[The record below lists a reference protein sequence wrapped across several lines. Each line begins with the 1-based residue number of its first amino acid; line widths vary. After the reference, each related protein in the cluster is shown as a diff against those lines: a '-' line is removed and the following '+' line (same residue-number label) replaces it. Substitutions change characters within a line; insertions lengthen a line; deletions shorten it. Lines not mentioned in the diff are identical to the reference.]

1 MQTNSTMN
9 TSRTNTPRLSVSSI
23 NSLTIRHK
31 EDTLIVNN
39 LEFVMSDNLKEV
51 EQRERKR
58 GKYLVLR
65 LLTINDEVY

>member
-1 MQTNSTMN
+1 MN

-39 LEFVMSDNLKEV
+39 LEFVMSHNLYE
-51 EQRERKR
+51 EKR
-58 GKYLVLR
+58 QGN
-65 LLTINDEVY
+65 LLLA

>member
-1 MQTNSTMN
+1 MN

-39 LEFVMSDNLKEV
+39 LEFVMSDNVK
-51 EQRERKR
+51 RERKR
-58 GKYLVLR
+58 VFTGVMI
-65 LLTINDEVY
+65 TIAINKDNL